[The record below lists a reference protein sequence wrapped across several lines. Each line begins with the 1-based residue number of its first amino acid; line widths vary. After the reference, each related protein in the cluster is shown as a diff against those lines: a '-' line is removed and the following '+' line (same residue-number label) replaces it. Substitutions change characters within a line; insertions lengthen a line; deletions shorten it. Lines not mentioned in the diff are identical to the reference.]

1 MHPAVIIVGTGLAGY
16 SLAREFRKRD
26 AETPLI
32 IISRDHAGFYSKPM
46 LSNALAGNKTTATL
60 LMKTAEKMATEL
72 NATIMPF
79 TELAHIDSA
88 ARRLQLTNGEC
99 LMYRDLALALGAD
112 PIRITLTGDGA
123 EGVLSVNDLDDFARF
138 AEALN
143 STADKVI
150 VKRVAILGAGLIG
163 CEFANDLLA
172 RNIKPIVLD
181 LADRAL
187 NRLLPPEA
195 SALLQSKLEQ
205 AGVEFHFGVSVDAV
219 DKSEADL
226 QLHLSDG
233 TKWHADLVL
242 SAIGLKPRVGLAES
256 AGLAVKRGIVVDQFL
271 QTNAEHIYALG
282 DAAEVSGLNLP
293 YVLPIMQQA
302 RALAATLSGAPTA
315 VSYPAMPVVV
325 KTPACPTVVCPP
337 PAEAYGHWLVEQND
351 DGLVAKFIK
360 DAMPEQLL
368 GFVLQG
374 KATSQRQ
381 ALAMQ
386 VPALL

>member
-1 MHPAVIIVGTGLAGY
+1 MPAAVIIVGSGLAGY

-60 LMKTAEKMATEL
+60 LMKTAEKMAAEL

-79 TELAHIDSA
+79 TELAHIDSNV
-88 ARRLQLTNGEC
+88 RRLQLTNGEY
-99 LMYRDLALALGAD
+99 LRYRDLALALGAD
-112 PIRITLTGDGA
+112 PIRIALAGDGA
-123 EGVLSVNDLDDFARF
+123 EGVLSVNDLDDFAHF
-138 AEALN
+138 SEALN

-205 AGVEFHFGVSVDAV
+205 AGVEFHFGVSVDAI
-219 DKSEADL
+219 DKSEAGL

-256 AGLAVKRGIVVDQFL
+256 AGLAVKRGIAVDQFL

-282 DAAEVSGLNLP
+282 DVAEVSGLNLP

-302 RALAATLSGAPTA
+302 RALAATLSGTPTA

-337 PAEAYGHWLVEQND
+337 SAEANGHWLIEQND
-351 DGLVAKFIK
+351 DGLVAKFIN
-360 DAMPEQLL
+360 DEMPEQLL